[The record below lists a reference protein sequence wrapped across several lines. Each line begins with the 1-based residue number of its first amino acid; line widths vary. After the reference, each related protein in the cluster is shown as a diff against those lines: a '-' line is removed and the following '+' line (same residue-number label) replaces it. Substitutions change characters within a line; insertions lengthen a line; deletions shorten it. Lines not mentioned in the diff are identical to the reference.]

1 MLNIE
6 ELKKKNKIGN
16 KLKYQK
22 ETKMKNV
29 IAPLNN
35 RTY

>member
-1 MLNIE
+1 MLNTE

-22 ETKMKNV
+22 DKSEICYSISK
-29 IAPLNN
+29 
-35 RTY
+35 

>member
-16 KLKYQK
+16 KLKYQR
-22 ETKMKNV
+22 ETKMRYV
-29 IAPLNN
+29 ISPLNN